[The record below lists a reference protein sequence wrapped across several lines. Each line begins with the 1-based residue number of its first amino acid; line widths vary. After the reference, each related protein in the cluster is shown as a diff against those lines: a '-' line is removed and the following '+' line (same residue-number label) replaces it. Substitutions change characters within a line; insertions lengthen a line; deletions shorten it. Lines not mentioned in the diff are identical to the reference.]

1 MSHEQ
6 IWLDVADSLSLV
18 IFCVGFNL
26 GGRDTE
32 DCRMN
37 ISVKEIFVSL
47 SEEFLALCCSFMV
60 I

>member
-6 IWLDVADSLSLV
+6 IRLDVTDNLSLV
-18 IFCVGFNL
+18 IFCVDFKL

-32 DCRMN
+32 DYRMN

-47 SEEFLALCCSFMV
+47 PEEFLALCCSFV
-60 I
+60 VT